1 MNPFTIRLAFKGAR
15 SAMNYYRK
23 LDDEKKRDIYDSVVD
38 AVKKDKI
45 DDKLDGLY
53 NVARREA
60 GALTRDSHDRLD
72 RHRAQF
78 AAAAPERAERRLALK
93 QEAKD
98 AKKKSK
104 GSAGSVIATVL
115 GVGAATAAGWA
126 AWEFFLKDKFTGGET
141 KNVTYTRVEPREE
154 TSPSGETTLVYS
166 SRTEDDRE
174 KTAGS
179 AGPLGEEPAER
190 DEQLL
195 SSIDEQLTTLD
206 TLDDDERD
214 ATR

>member
-1 MNPFTIRLAFKGAR
+1 MNPFTIRLAYKGAR

-23 LDDEKKRDIYDSVVD
+23 LDDEKKREIYDSVVD
-38 AVKKDKI
+38 AVKKDKV

-53 NVARREA
+53 DVARREA
-60 GALTRDSHDRLD
+60 GILTRDSHDRLD

-78 AAAAPERAERRLALK
+78 AAAAPERAERRKALK
-93 QEAKD
+93 KQAKES
-98 AKKKSK
+98 KKKSK
-104 GSAGSVIATVL
+104 RSPLKAIL
-115 GVGAATAAGWA
+115 GIGAAVAA
-126 AWEFFLKDKFTGGET
+126 AWATWEFWLKGKVTGADK
-141 KNVTYTRVEPREE
+141 KDITYTHVAPRKE
-154 TSPSGETTLVYS
+154 TSPSGKTTLVYS
-166 SRTEDDRE
+166 TRTEDDRE
-174 KTAGS
+174 KA

-206 TLDDDERD
+206 TLDDDQRD